1 MSLVMSKLPIKALVF
16 LSNIDQTKGGPSRSV
31 PLLVKGLAE
40 QGVDVTLMVIESND
54 MNLHVLDGT
63 TAKVHLLPAGYKLQD
78 LESFIQREK
87 FDVIHGQFI
96 WEPLF
101 HQVRVIAD
109 KYHIPFMLTPRGAL
123 EPWSLQQKK
132 WKKKIARWLYQ
143 DKDLRRCACI
153 YTTADMEAMHVRDL
167 GFKNPISV
175 IPNGIETAGYPC
187 RKDPSFVKKQ
197 VLFLSRIHPK
207 KGIEVLLEAWKRI
220 IETHPGWS
228 LLIVGN
234 GEEEYIQSLEE
245 KVKELSLS
253 ETVRISQPVFGAEKI
268 ALYQRS
274 SLFVLPSY
282 SENFGMVIA
291 EALSCGVPVITT
303 DNTPWELLNETKTGW
318 CISLSEDNL
327 VKTLEEA
334 LSMDADKLY
343 QMGQKG
349 SKEVYER
356 FDYHSVA
363 KKNVELYSWI
373 LEGGTPP
380 SFVMK

>member
-1 MSLVMSKLPIKALVF
+1 MKLLIF
-16 LSNIDQTKGGPSRSV
+16 LTNIDQNKGGPSRSV

-40 QGVDVTLMVIESND
+40 LGVDVTLMVIESGD
-54 MNLHVLDGT
+54 MNLHVLEGT
-63 TAKVHLLPAGYKLQD
+63 SAKLHLIPEDYKRRD
-78 LESFIQREK
+78 LESFIRREK
-87 FDVIHGQFI
+87 FNVIHGQCI

-101 HQVRVIAD
+101 HHVRVIAD
-109 KYHIPFMLTPRGAL
+109 KNHIPFLLTPRGTL

-143 DKDLRRCACI
+143 DKDLRKCACI
-153 YTTADMEAMHVRDL
+153 YTTADMEAKHVREL
-167 GFKNPISV
+167 GFENPISV
-175 IPNGIETAGYPC
+175 IPNGIETSGYPC
-187 RKDPSFVKKQ
+187 RLDPAVDKKQ

-207 KGIEVLLEAWKRI
+207 KGIEVLLAAWKRVI
-220 IETHPGWS
+220 VAHPGWS

-234 GEEEYIQSLEE
+234 GDDSYIQSLKD
-245 KVKELSLS
+245 KVNEMSLS
-253 ETVRISQPVFGAEKI
+253 DTVRISLPVFGEEKI
-268 ALYQRS
+268 ALYQSS

-303 DNTPWELLNETKTGW
+303 DNTPWELLNETQTGW
-318 CISLSEDNL
+318 CISLTEDNL
-327 VKTLEEA
+327 VNAMEEA
-334 LSMDADKLY
+334 LSMDSDTLY

-349 SKEVYER
+349 SREVYER

-373 LEGGTPP
+373 IEGGTPP
-380 SFVMK
+380 SFIK

>member
-1 MSLVMSKLPIKALVF
+1 MSKLPIKALVF

-40 QGVDVTLMVIESND
+40 QGVDVTMMVIESSD

-63 TAKVHLLPAGYKLQD
+63 AAKVHLLPAGYELQD
-78 LESFIQREK
+78 LESFIRREK

-187 RKDPSFVKKQ
+187 RQDPSIVKKQ

-207 KGIEVLLEAWKRI
+207 KGIEILLEAWKRI
-220 IETHPGWS
+220 IEAHPCWS

-234 GEEEYIQSLEE
+234 GEEGYIRSLEE
-245 KVKELSLS
+245 KVKELALS
-253 ETVRISQPVFGAEKI
+253 DTVRFSPPVFGEEKI

-327 VKTLEEA
+327 VNTLEEA

-380 SFVMK
+380 SFVKK

>member
-1 MSLVMSKLPIKALVF
+1 MKLLIF
-16 LSNIDQTKGGPSRSV
+16 LTNIDQTKGGPSRSV
-31 PLLVKGLAE
+31 PLLVRGLAE
-40 QGVDVTLMVIESND
+40 QGVDVTLMAIESND

-63 TAKVHLLPAGYKLQD
+63 SVKLHFIPADYKRRD
-78 LESFIQREK
+78 IESFIRQEK
-87 FDVIHGQFI
+87 FDIIHGQCI

-101 HQVRVIAD
+101 HHVRVIAD
-109 KYHIPFMLTPRGAL
+109 KIHIPFLLSPRGTL

-132 WKKKIARWLYQ
+132 WKKKVARWLYQ

-153 YTTADMEAMHVRDL
+153 YTTADMEATHVRDL
-167 GFKNPISV
+167 GFTNPISV
-175 IPNGIETAGYPC
+175 IPNGIETKNYPC
-187 RKDPSFVKKQ
+187 RQNPSAVKKQ
-197 VLFLSRIHPK
+197 TLFLSRIHPK
-207 KGIEVLLEAWKRI
+207 KGIEVLLSAWKRI
-220 IETHPGWS
+220 IDAHPDWS

-234 GEEEYIQSLEE
+234 GDESYIQSLNE
-245 KVKELSLS
+245 KVKEMSIS
-253 ETVRISQPVFGAEKI
+253 DTVRISPPVFGEDKI
-268 ALYQRS
+268 ALYQSS

-318 CISLSEDNL
+318 CISLNEDNL
-327 VKTLEEA
+327 VKSLDES
-334 LSMDADKLY
+334 LSLDAETLY

-349 SKEVYER
+349 SKVVFER

-363 KKNVELYSWI
+363 KKNIELYTWI

-380 SFVMK
+380 PFVMK

>member
-1 MSLVMSKLPIKALVF
+1 MISVMKVLTF
-16 LSNIDQTKGGPSRSV
+16 LTNIDQTKGGPSRSV
-31 PLLVKGLAE
+31 PLMVKGLAE
-40 QGVDVTLMVIESND
+40 RGVDVTLMVIVSGD
-54 MNLHVLDGT
+54 INLHILDGT
-63 TAKVHLLPAGYKLQD
+63 SAKVHLLPVDYKLRD
-78 LESFIQREK
+78 LESFIREER
-87 FDVIHGQFI
+87 FELIQGQFI

-109 KYHIPFMLTPRGAL
+109 KYHIPFLLTPRGSL

-132 WKKKIARWLYQ
+132 WKKKLARWLYQ

-153 YTTADMEAMHVRDL
+153 YTTAEMEAKHIRDL
-167 GFKNPISV
+167 GFKNPICV
-175 IPNGIETAGYPC
+175 IPNGIDTANYPC
-187 RKDPSFVKKQ
+187 RQDSSVIKKQ

-207 KGIEVLLEAWKRI
+207 KGIEVLLSAWKRLVDA
-220 IETHPGWS
+220 HPGWS

-234 GEEEYIQSLEE
+234 GEEGYIQSLEKKIE
-245 KVKELSLS
+245 GLSLS
-253 ETVRISQPVFGAEKI
+253 DSVRISPPVFGEEKI
-268 ALYQRS
+268 ALYQSS

-318 CISLSEDNL
+318 CISLSEDTL
-327 VKTLEEA
+327 TETLEEA
-334 LSMDADKLY
+334 LSMPSDTLY
-343 QMGQKG
+343 QMGRKG
-349 SKEVYER
+349 SKEVYEL

-380 SFVMK
+380 SFIKN

>member
-1 MSLVMSKLPIKALVF
+1 MMA
-16 LSNIDQTKGGPSRSV
+16 
-31 PLLVKGLAE
+31 KGLAE
-40 QGVDVTLMVIESND
+40 AGVDVTLMTFRSDDLNIHSLEGTGVTLKLINDGLNTGEIEDLFEKESFD
-54 MNLHVLDGT
+54 LVQMQSLW
-63 TAKVHLLPAGYKLQD
+63 D
-78 LESFIQREK
+78 LEYR
-87 FDVIHGQFI
+87 
-96 WEPLF
+96 
-101 HQVRVIAD
+101 QVARICRR
-109 KYHIPFMLTPRGAL
+109 HRIPYIMTPRGML
-123 EPWSLQQKK
+123 EPWSLSQKK
-132 WKKKIARWLYQ
+132 WKKKAAMLLYQ
-143 DKDLRRCACI
+143 RRDLNQAACI
-153 YTTADMEAMHVRDL
+153 YTTSDLEADHIRAI
-167 GFKNPISV
+167 GIKAPCSI
-175 IPNGIETAGYPC
+175 IPNGIDTSNYPC
-187 RKDPSFVKKQ
+187 RQDPSIVKKQ

-220 IETHPGWS
+220 IETHPSWS

-234 GEEEYIQSLEE
+234 GEEGYIQSLEE
-245 KVKELSLS
+245 KVKELDLS
-253 ETVRISQPVFGAEKI
+253 DTVRISPPVFGEEKI
-268 ALYQRS
+268 ALYQHS

-343 QMGQKG
+343 EMGQKG

-380 SFVMK
+380 SFVKK